1 VVLAVHHQSERFYRQ
16 QAVEPD
22 PVALAAPA
30 EQARLQV
37 AFAAYLPHLVV
48 PGGLVLASAE
58 AVVQDRLTVLEALAA
73 PQVPAALVAVVDL
86 VGPAGHGL
94 AEVVPVLAAAVFI
107 LVDELA

>member
-1 VVLAVHHQSERFYRQ
+1 
-16 QAVEPD
+16 
-22 PVALAAPA
+22 
-30 EQARLQV
+30 
-37 AFAAYLPHLVV
+37 
-48 PGGLVLASAE
+48 
-58 AVVQDRLTVLEALAA
+58 VVQDRLTVLEALAA